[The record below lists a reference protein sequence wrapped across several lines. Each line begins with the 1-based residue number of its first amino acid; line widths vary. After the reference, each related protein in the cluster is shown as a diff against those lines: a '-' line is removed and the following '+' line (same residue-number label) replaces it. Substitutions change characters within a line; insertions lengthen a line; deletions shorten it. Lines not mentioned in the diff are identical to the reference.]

1 MSIIGKF
8 FKKSNV
14 GETAYLIKV
23 SNQEYVTKILSE
35 QKILNEYVDW
45 DSVQSL
51 NEFSEFKKPYINY
64 ALSDFLMQLNIDVL
78 NELKE
83 NPMVGLYKV
92 DSFGWYYK
100 KVHRNEIKLFNSTH
114 PNKLNNLQE
123 QNQKIHA
130 TSFDRYRAAY
140 RPSMATNILTGAMGL
155 AYHCNKEDYD
165 NFSRKIKWQDDQW
178 ILKVTELETIDR
190 QILIQLLL
198 FQNNKNRELI
208 DSITKGSST
217 LSLYNKIL
225 EYALEYFMFNEYS
238 MKNFLQVMTNKI
250 KSPETEPLVNELKQ
264 LNDRYVTKGLSFN
277 PKISHSKYIKEFIDL
292 GKTDT
297 GQLKH
302 LLEGKELNKSA
313 IFLLGMLNLGDR
325 LDEQFAF
332 DNFIP
337 SIISLTV
344 EHIIDMNL
352 KQNNIHISF
361 NTSEIE
367 KNRNNKFTYV
377 QQYCHELQLVKNL
390 KDQLKELQEIRE
402 NLNVAIKDQ
411 VGGKENL
418 IDEKSSKNEPDEIE
432 GKTDIPPRRKSKN
445 IPGESEDL
453 FNN

>member
-1 MSIIGKF
+1 
-8 FKKSNV
+8 
-14 GETAYLIKV
+14 
-23 SNQEYVTKILSE
+23 
-35 QKILNEYVDW
+35 
-45 DSVQSL
+45 
-51 NEFSEFKKPYINY
+51 
-64 ALSDFLMQLNIDVL
+64 
-78 NELKE
+78 
-83 NPMVGLYKV
+83 
-92 DSFGWYYK
+92 
-100 KVHRNEIKLFNSTH
+100 
-114 PNKLNNLQE
+114 
-123 QNQKIHA
+123 
-130 TSFDRYRAAY
+130 
-140 RPSMATNILTGAMGL
+140 MATNILTGAMGL

-165 NFSRKIKWQDDQW
+165 NFFRKIKWQDDQW
-178 ILKVTELETIDR
+178 ILKVTELETFDR